1 MNFRDLL
8 KNNIDE
14 SEIKFQALSVMK
26 EMHSNLADITFLDVL
41 AVMSEDNPL
50 KKDVQ
55 KLEIE
60 LNTLTKNVSDFIEKN
75 MNDAVD
81 MEQVEIEKETEKET
95 EKEELEIKKAAA
107 AKPAINVKTSDKE
120 K

>member
-8 KNNIDE
+8 RNNVNE

-41 AVMSEDNPL
+41 AVMAEDNPL

-55 KLEIE
+55 KLEVQ
-60 LNTLTKNVSDFIEKN
+60 LNTLTKNVSDFIEKT
-75 MNDAVD
+75 MVDAVD
-81 MEQVEIEKETEKET
+81 MEQP
-95 EKEELEIKKAAA
+95 EEEAEEAEEA
-107 AKPAINVKTSDKE
+107 EEEAEAEEEDK
-120 K
+120 